1 MGLVYGGG
9 SSPMSK
15 TNIPNMS
22 EIVAYDVC
30 LPFHIL
36 VYYMKHSRSLLTPE
50 EKDFLEGVVV
60 MSFNSLCVDAKFICY
75 LINESD
81 FIEIVM
87 SDISSNIE
95 NPPNKLEPKDLIGN
109 FNLKE

>member
-1 MGLVYGGG
+1 
-9 SSPMSK
+9 
-15 TNIPNMS
+15 
-22 EIVAYDVC
+22 
-30 LPFHIL
+30 
-36 VYYMKHSRSLLTPE
+36 
-50 EKDFLEGVVV
+50 

-95 NPPNKLEPKDLIGN
+95 NLPNKLEPKDLIGN